1 MTFTDFL
8 RVVEIRTKIVS
19 LSGFLIGTSYALYH
33 LGAADP
39 LIIALMFVA
48 VLLVDMGTTAFNTF
62 FDFESG
68 VDTKQ
73 FNAEGDKVLVHRG
86 VAPGHALLISAGMFL
101 GAAVL
106 GIVLS
111 LMVGV
116 ELLLVGAASMA
127 VGFFYNGG
135 PHPIS
140 RTPLGELVAG
150 GFLGWVLVVLCY
162 YVQTGTFTAE
172 AALVGLPSLLLVAS
186 ILTVNNT
193 CDIEGDA
200 AAGRK
205 TLSIL
210 LGERKSRVVVYAL
223 GAGAYIT
230 AGLLVAQDIVPAVT
244 AVFLVLSLIL
254 MLREHRAMH
263 RRGFSHETKGANM
276 GSISRIFVSYSL
288 AMLLGLWSSILVP
301 SL

>member
-1 MTFTDFL
+1 MTFNDFL

-33 LGAADP
+33 LNAADP

-101 GAAVL
+101 AAAVL
-106 GIVLS
+106 GIVLAF
-111 LMVGV
+111 MVGV

-162 YVQTGTFTAE
+162 YVQTGTVTAE

-223 GAGAYIT
+223 GAGAYIV
-230 AGLLVAQDIVPAVT
+230 AGLLVAQGIVPVVT
-244 AVFLVLSLIL
+244 AAFLVLSLIL

-288 AMLLGLWSSILVP
+288 AMLVGLWISILVP